1 MKFSLF
7 IGRWQSQNALHVGHL
22 SLFRKVQKEGKNIAI
37 GIRDTEQ
44 DENNP
49 LSAEQRLEMIQEQVP
64 DAKVFIMP
72 DIEEIVFGRGVGWGI
87 REIRLDE
94 ETESISATEI
104 RKNNA

>member
-1 MKFSLF
+1 MKYSLL
-7 IGRWQSQNALHVGHL
+7 IGRWQVSKLHAGHL
-22 SLFRKVQKEGKNIAI
+22 ALIDKVRQEGKNIAI
-37 GIRDTEQ
+37 GVRDTDMSE
-44 DENNP
+44 ENP
-49 LSAEQRLEMIQEQVP
+49 YSAEERVDMIEKCVP

-72 DIEEIVFGRGVGWGI
+72 DIEEVVYGRGVGWGI